1 MKSHVLSQI
10 ELDNLTQQIVKK
22 LSPNRIMLFGSYA
35 KGDYHAG
42 SDLDLCILLETE
54 QDWYERRLLFARR
67 IRFQALHVE
76 AHIYTEK
83 EWETMIEE
91 EQSLALQIQQEAE
104 KVLKAF
110 LFLKGERAILSHST
124 LKIAEQCNSYDSHF
138 KAIFEACEQLDI
150 FYIPTRYPNGIPD
163 GVPYEFFKKHHAV
176 TGQHAYSRIFDLVS
190 PYFSSLADS
199 H

>member
-1 MKSHVLSQI
+1 MNNNENEGLRWFLQGRRDGRTAKRNA
-10 ELDNLTQQIVKK
+10 DNADYEVACFLFQQ
-22 LSPNRIMLFGSYA
+22 G
-35 KGDYHAG
+35 
-42 SDLDLCILLETE
+42 
-54 QDWYERRLLFARR
+54 
-67 IRFQALHVE
+67 
-76 AHIYTEK
+76 
-83 EWETMIEE
+83 
-91 EQSLALQIQQEAE
+91 AE